1 MPNIVIISSRI
12 VIFERKQHKFNSK
25 AERDAWI
32 KKQNEKERPKPIV
45 QAPKPEPEQV
55 PIVDQQPPT
64 SIPKNPS
71 TPKDVMRLPSNDLVK
86 RPTDLVK
93 RPTDLVKRP
102 TDPVKRPTDPVTRPN
117 DLVEL
122 PPMDLVKRPTN
133 PVTRPNGPVELPS
146 KDLVKRPTDP
156 VTRPNGLPMLPAPQQ
171 QGEWAIEEGFVEE
184 ITVRKAWRKYVRAS
198 PK

>member
-1 MPNIVIISSRI
+1 MPKIVIINSCK
-12 VIFERKQHKFNSK
+12 VIFERKQHKFNNK

-32 KKQNEKERPKPIV
+32 KKQTEKEGPKQIV

-64 SIPKNPS
+64 SILKNPS
-71 TPKDVMRLPSNDLVK
+71 TPKDVTKLPSNDPVK

-102 TDPVKRPTDPVTRPN
+102 TNPVTRPN
-117 DLVEL
+117 DPVEL
-122 PPMDLVKRPTN
+122 PPMDVVKRPTN

-146 KDLVKRPTDP
+146 KDVVKRPTDP

-184 ITVRKAWRKYVRAS
+184 ITVRKAWRRKYVPVSR
-198 PK
+198 K